1 MGNCHLGLEASMN
14 RPIPT
19 LKKALGSAVA
29 RAPSRIQRSGP
40 RDSTLNRINVKDYAK
55 TILTKMAAVR
65 QRFKD
70 PARRY
75 PHPSWELAAPVVTV
89 S

>member
-1 MGNCHLGLEASMN
+1 M
-14 RPIPT
+14 
-19 LKKALGSAVA
+19 
-29 RAPSRIQRSGP
+29 RSGP
-40 RDSTLNRINVKDYAK
+40 RDSTLNRISVEDYAK

-70 PARRY
+70 QAGRY
-75 PHPSWELAAPVVTV
+75 PHPSCGAAVGVVTI